1 MQILFLVDLAGGF
14 AMLAIDLLLEKMPG
28 SPDEGFDL
36 HSEVRFIG
44 CC

>member
-14 AMLAIDLLLEKMPG
+14 AMLAIELLLEKMSG

-36 HSEVRFIG
+36 RPEVRFIG